1 MRNTDQFTSCV
12 LFWCFCFCCENSE
25 FLYELL
31 WNVMRSFSW
40 NRSKFSCLKSVNVDS
55 KYRQRLTVGRSQIS
69 SNISQ
74 IKTLCVNHCSKILDA
89 KLHAWFTNQHL
100 ASFDQTCPRLMILF
114 YDLLVDFNS
123 FPRIL
128 FSSSSKTG
136 DQLFLAAFSVS
147 IISFLTKF
155 ISTFFLEIVFFWWG
169 TQIHVL
175 V

>member
-1 MRNTDQFTSCV
+1 M
-12 LFWCFCFCCENSE
+12 W
-25 FLYELL
+25 
-31 WNVMRSFSW
+31 SFSW
-40 NRSKFSCLKSVNVDS
+40 NRSKFSCFNSVDVGLN
-55 KYRQRLTVGRSQIS
+55 YRHRPTVGRSQIS

-74 IKTLCVNHCSKILDA
+74 LNSLSNNRCSKIINGQLPS
-89 KLHAWFTNQHL
+89 WFTNQHL
-100 ASFDQTCPRLMILF
+100 AAFDQNCSRLLILVN
-114 YDLLVDFNS
+114 DLLVDFKC

-136 DQLFLAAFSVS
+136 DQLSLAAFSVS

-155 ISTFFLEIVFFWWG
+155 RSTFFLEIVLFWWG